1 MGSDF
6 KKIFKA
12 RGVEPE
18 AMPTETPKDETTPP
32 AKRKGKR
39 SDPNFTQVSAYI
51 PKDLNKRVKV
61 ELMKGDRQFS
71 DLVTELLTNW
81 LEDQ

>member
-18 AMPTETPKDETTPP
+18 EKLTELPKTSPP
-32 AKRKGKR
+32 AKQKGKGKR

-51 PKDLNKRVKV
+51 PKDLHKRVKV
-61 ELMKGDRQFS
+61 ELMDGDRQFS

-81 LEDQ
+81 LKDQ